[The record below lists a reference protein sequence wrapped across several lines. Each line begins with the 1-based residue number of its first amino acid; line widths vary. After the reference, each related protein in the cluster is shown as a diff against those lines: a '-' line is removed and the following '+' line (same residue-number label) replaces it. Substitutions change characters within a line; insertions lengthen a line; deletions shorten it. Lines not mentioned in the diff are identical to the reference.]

1 MITVLRSNAPAEM
14 SLQKQRTQSLSLSE
28 GGSMIGQ
35 KICAAMNEQIKH
47 ELESYIYLSMVAYF
61 HFISPDGMA
70 H

>member
-1 MITVLRSNAPAEM
+1 
-14 SLQKQRTQSLSLSE
+14 
-28 GGSMIGQ
+28 MIGQ